1 MVSEKVLSLHRELY
15 DVRWHG
21 TEGDFHQLEK
31 EFVAFAESESMDLEE
46 INKMVEQVYIP
57 PYQEHLLPKH
67 LTVKSVGRPSLGV
80 TKKVSITLPENVWTY
95 LEAKK
100 RKEGVSR
107 SQVLREIIEEYFGEH
122 DSESH

>member
-1 MVSEKVLSLHRELY
+1 MVSEKVLILHKELY

-31 EFVAFAESESMDLEE
+31 EFLDFAESESMDLEE
-46 INKMVEQVYIP
+46 INKMVEQIYIP

-100 RKEGVSR
+100 RKQGVSR
-107 SQVLREIIEEYFGEH
+107 SQVLREIIEEYFGEG
-122 DSESH
+122 DKEGS